1 MILSFP
7 EKLQTSLVDF
17 QHGNI
22 IASYWPR
29 IESELDHEIEVKD
42 REVEWLK
49 KIASE
54 IQPRLTE
61 DQQQGKIKFSL
72 LNRNQNIVS
81 LLNDHNVIL
90 QQIAFHYRKITVSEL
105 TRRS

>member
-49 KIASE
+49 KIASD

-61 DQQQGKIKFSL
+61 DQQQGKNNEFS
-72 LNRNQNIVS
+72 S
-81 LLNDHNVIL
+81 IL
-90 QQIAFHYRKITVSEL
+90 FHY
-105 TRRS
+105 